1 VSEPSLLKM
10 DPEEVID
17 HATMAM
23 VIASNEARCLAEGKD
38 MKLIARSADMFVY
51 EPKPMESCMVREGQ
65 KDCRFLR
72 RLRLSVRPVPY
83 VISLMAG
90 YGVRKR

>member
-1 VSEPSLLKM
+1 MSEPSLLKM

-51 EPKPMESCMVREGQ
+51 EPMPSA
-65 KDCRFLR
+65 
-72 RLRLSVRPVPY
+72 P
-83 VISLMAG
+83 
-90 YGVRKR
+90 